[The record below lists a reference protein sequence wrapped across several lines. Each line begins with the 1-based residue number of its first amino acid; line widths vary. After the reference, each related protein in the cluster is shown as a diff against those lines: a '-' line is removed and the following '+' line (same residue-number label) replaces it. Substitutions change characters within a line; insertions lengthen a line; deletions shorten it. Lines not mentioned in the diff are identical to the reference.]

1 MVLATRRRGAEPTG
15 QARRTLR
22 WGLPLS
28 ADDDDRG
35 GAEGSGPGGLV
46 TEFRR
51 LLVSG
56 LQHEHCLFA
65 DRCTGTGEMGENP
78 DDVAIAALTADH
90 RVPSRT
96 RRQHS
101 INAIVV
107 AYWISAIVDRV
118 TLS

>member
-1 MVLATRRRGAEPTG
+1 
-15 QARRTLR
+15 
-22 WGLPLS
+22 
-28 ADDDDRG
+28 
-35 GAEGSGPGGLV
+35 
-46 TEFRR
+46 
-51 LLVSG
+51 
-56 LQHEHCLFA
+56 
-65 DRCTGTGEMGENP
+65 MGENP